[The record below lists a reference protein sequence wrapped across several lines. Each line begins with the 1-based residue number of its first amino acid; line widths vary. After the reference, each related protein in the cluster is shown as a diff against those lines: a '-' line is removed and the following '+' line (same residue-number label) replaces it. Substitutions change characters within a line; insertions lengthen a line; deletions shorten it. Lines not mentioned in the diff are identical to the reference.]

1 MRGAMDKIVIRRPSD
16 PSDPLSVDSEGFPVD
31 DPTDVEVMGSFHI
44 RKTGSDELDP
54 NQIGKFGQILKGV
67 IRIPLLTDIKDG
79 DQVIIDSFQ
88 DKFDGSYEI
97 ENIQYTRTHL
107 RVELRKSR
115 T

>member
-1 MRGAMDKIVIRRPSD
+1 MRGAMDKIIVRRLSD
-16 PSDPLSVDSEGFPVD
+16 PTDPLSVDSEGFPVN
-31 DPTDVEVMGSFHI
+31 DPVDVEVMGSFHI
-44 RKTGSDELDP
+44 RKTGSNELDP
-54 NQIGKFGQILKGV
+54 NEIGKFGQILKGV
-67 IRIPLLTDIKDG
+67 IRIPLSTDIKDG
-79 DQVIIDSFQ
+79 DQVIVDSFQ